1 MRKLCV
7 HRKHSAG
14 SAVPVNTE
22 YCAATFELPL
32 FVFHQTIFTLY
43 VLILASVCVCMCS
56 PLVSSV
62 SISPCVYVSLSFGI
76 HKENTVIT
84 LCSCG
89 SNNNIILLFFRL
101 LLLLLLLP
109 LVCCLAFHIACM
121 SIISSNEK
129 KRKKAILE
137 KGNCSLCVLLLGVR
151 CVCCCC
157 VYRNNNMLAPSKHT
171 FRRRLSPRK
180 DIQSV
185 LYQFCIFTNKRVQIV
200 ASRFLGKI
208 SVVWKE
214 VANENRQTLF
224 CFLSVPV
231 WWRISLFCDTLNTLA
246 RQRFESA
253 GACMW
258 VSAVCVGVYTVWS
271 SKSCDFIIQRKRNR
285 RNSKTKIAKQ
295 TKTIERTAPTK
306 LIWMICL
313 MDTVMP
319 RKKQS
324 EPRAFKRK

>member
-129 KRKKAILE
+129 KERKPFSRRE
-137 KGNCSLCVLLLGVR
+137 TVR
-151 CVCCCC
+151 SVCCSSACDVC
-157 VYRNNNMLAPSKHT
+157 AAVVCTAIIICLRLQNIHSGVDC
-171 FRRRLSPRK
+171 RREK
-180 DIQSV
+180 TYKV
-185 LYQFCIFTNKRVQIV
+185 FY
-200 ASRFLGKI
+200 I
-208 SVVWKE
+208 SF
-214 VANENRQTLF
+214 AF
-224 CFLSVPV
+224 S
-231 WWRISLFCDTLNTLA
+231 
-246 RQRFESA
+246 
-253 GACMW
+253 
-258 VSAVCVGVYTVWS
+258 
-271 SKSCDFIIQRKRNR
+271 
-285 RNSKTKIAKQ
+285 
-295 TKTIERTAPTK
+295 PTK
-306 LIWMICL
+306 EYKLLRADFWEKFLLCE
-313 MDTVMP
+313 
-319 RKKQS
+319 RKW
-324 EPRAFKRK
+324 RTRTGKRCFVFYLCQFGEGLVCFVTR